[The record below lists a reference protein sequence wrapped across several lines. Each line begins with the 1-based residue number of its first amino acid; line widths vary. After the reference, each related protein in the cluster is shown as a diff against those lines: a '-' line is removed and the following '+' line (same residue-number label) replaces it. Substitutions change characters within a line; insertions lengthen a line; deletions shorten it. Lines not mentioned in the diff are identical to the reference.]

1 MAAHMMGSPVSE
13 AVVDP
18 QELKAMTPVQV
29 DTILV
34 AAMLEEQ
41 KAEAV
46 LDRNEKAITNW
57 GKKVEEYSDPKLL
70 ADDPDFWN
78 RRLLDYKGRIETA
91 RGEVEATLPKLAA
104 AQKVIR
110 VCDEEYDSR
119 PWSRFYL
126 TQNSNGHL
134 HRSQSCSTLY
144 PTTVLAFIPDVS
156 GFSNDEIIDAVGTTA
171 CDICFPNMKNQAP
184 KIRLE
189 LPDKKAARLEREQAK
204 AERDAKK
211 NAKAIMGRDGN
222 PVRTKGDGLI
232 KTESEAQRIAVQHLA
247 QFKAIDAG
255 KYSVNN
261 DTIIPER
268 KHDVV
273 VLVDALAYKR
283 GTELQTQL
291 VELDKKA
298 EAKFKR
304 DYK

>member
-1 MAAHMMGSPVSE
+1 
-13 AVVDP
+13 
-18 QELKAMTPVQV
+18 MTPVQV

-34 AAMLEEQ
+34 GAMLEEQ

-46 LDRNEKAITNW
+46 LDRNEKAIKKW
-57 GKKVEEYSDPKLL
+57 GALVEKYSDPNLL
-70 ADDPDFWN
+70 ADDPDYWN
-78 RRLLDYKGRIETA
+78 RRVLDYKGRIETS

-104 AQKVIR
+104 AKKVIS
-110 VCDEEYDSR
+110 VCDAEYDSR
-119 PWSRFYL
+119 PWQRYWL

-156 GFSNDEIIDAVGTTA
+156 GFSNDEIIENVGETA
-171 CDICFPNMKNQAP
+171 CDICFPNMQHEKP

-222 PVRTKGDGLI
+222 PVKTRGDGVI
-232 KTESEAQRIAVQHLA
+232 KTEAEAQRIAVQHLA
-247 QFKAIDAG
+247 QFKAVDSG
-255 KYSVNN
+255 KYTVYN

-268 KHDVV
+268 QADVV

-283 GTELQTQL
+283 GTDIQTQL

-298 EAKFKR
+298 AAKFKKE
-304 DYK
+304 YK